1 MGATGTPRRLS
12 RLAPS
17 RGATRE
23 GGERGRLDARP
34 CRRHAS
40 ARRRPERAQRRHQ
53 GSAVRIAAR
62 RALARSR
69 PRRAPGEPR
78 RGRSAARRCR
88 ALFRRR
94 HGDSRPGPSD
104 GHRDRRPARARAERA
119 REELPAHPVP
129 ARERPP
135 LRRDE
140 SPRAPE
146 PSRRVRSAPPVA
158 RRSSH
163 LGSLTRLG
171 VMGKRVLIVGG
182 VAGGASCAARL
193 RRLDDTAEI
202 VVFDRGPHV
211 SFANCGL
218 PYFVGDVITDERKLL
233 IATRELF
240 RQRFDIAVRTRH
252 EVTAIDRARRTI
264 AVTAVEAGPGREGRY
279 DALGLSP
286 AAAPIRPP
294 MPGIELPGIFAVRTI
309 PDSVGIRTWIARR
322 RPQRALVVG
331 GGFIGLEMAE
341 NLVHRGLGVT
351 VLEKLPQVMPPLDP
365 EMAEPVRRHLIDQGV
380 MVRVGDGLVRFEPAG
395 EGIAAITEAGAR
407 LVSELVILSIGVRPE
422 TGLARQ
428 AGLPLGPRG
437 GILVDAQMRTADPA
451 IWAMG
456 DAVEVRDVVTGQEV
470 ILPLA
475 GPANRQGRVAAESIC
490 GRPREF
496 RGVQATAVVGVMG
509 LTVASTGASEKGLRR
524 AGVSNFQVVYLHPGH
539 HAGYYPGARPIHLK
553 LLFSVPEGRVLGVQ
567 AVGLEGVE
575 KRVDVIATMI
585 QMGGTVRD
593 LAEAEL
599 CYAPQFGA
607 AKDPVNLAGMIAT
620 NHLNGDMPLADW
632 RRLGAGEQL
641 LVDVREPEEFA
652 AGHIP
657 GAVNMPLT
665 GLRERFAELPR
676 DRPLALYCQ
685 VGQRGYYAAR
695 FLLQHGYQ
703 AANLSGGWTTYRAL
717 EPTAS

>member
-1 MGATGTPRRLS
+1 
-12 RLAPS
+12 
-17 RGATRE
+17 
-23 GGERGRLDARP
+23 
-34 CRRHAS
+34 
-40 ARRRPERAQRRHQ
+40 
-53 GSAVRIAAR
+53 
-62 RALARSR
+62 
-69 PRRAPGEPR
+69 
-78 RGRSAARRCR
+78 
-88 ALFRRR
+88 
-94 HGDSRPGPSD
+94 
-104 GHRDRRPARARAERA
+104 
-119 REELPAHPVP
+119 
-129 ARERPP
+129 
-135 LRRDE
+135 
-140 SPRAPE
+140 
-146 PSRRVRSAPPVA
+146 
-158 RRSSH
+158 
-163 LGSLTRLG
+163 
-171 VMGKRVLIVGG
+171 MGKRVLIVGG

-193 RRLDDTAEI
+193 RRLDETAEI
-202 VVFDRGPHV
+202 VVFDRGPYV

-218 PYFVGDVITDERKLL
+218 PYFVGDVITDERTLL

-264 AVTAVEAGPGREGRY
+264 AVTDLEAGTDREERY
-279 DALGLSP
+279 DALVLSP
-286 AAAPIRPP
+286 GAAPIRPP

-309 PDSVGIRTWIARR
+309 PDSVGIRTWIAQR

-407 LVSELVILSIGVRPE
+407 LVSDLVILSIGVRPE
-422 TGLARQ
+422 TGLAKQ

-456 DAVEVRDVVTGQEV
+456 DAVEVRGVVTGQEV

-490 GRPREF
+490 GRRREF

-524 AGVSNFQVVYLHPGH
+524 AGVTDFQVVYLHPGH

-632 RRLGAGEQL
+632 RRLGSDGQL

-657 GAVNMPLT
+657 GAVNMPLS

-717 EPTAS
+717 EPMAS